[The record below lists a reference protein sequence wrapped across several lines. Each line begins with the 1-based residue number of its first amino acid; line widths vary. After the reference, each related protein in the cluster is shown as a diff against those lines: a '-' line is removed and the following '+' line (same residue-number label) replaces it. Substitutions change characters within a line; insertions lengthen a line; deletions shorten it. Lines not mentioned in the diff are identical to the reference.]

1 MTIETTIP
9 QNASIQ
15 QVPGNIVSDMDGEKV
30 MLNVQLGKYFNLGE
44 IGGRVW
50 ELLGNTTTVEALV
63 DQLTAEYAVDRE
75 TCEDHVRS
83 FLAELSE
90 QSLITISAA
99 GGPDERA

>member
-1 MTIETTIP
+1 MATIR
-9 QNASIQ
+9 

-50 ELLGNTTTVEALV
+50 ELIGHPMTVETLV
-63 DQLTAEYAVDRE
+63 DSLTAEYAVDRD
-75 TCEDHVRS
+75 TCEAHVRS
-83 FLAELSE
+83 FLAQLSE
-90 QSLITISAA
+90 QRLITVSAA

>member
-9 QNASIQ
+9 QSAFVR

-50 ELLGNTTTVEALV
+50 ELIGTATTVDVLV
-63 DQLTAEYAVDRE
+63 DRLTAEYAVDRE
-75 TCEDHVRS
+75 TCEDHIRL
-83 FLAELSE
+83 FLAQLSE
-90 QSLITISAA
+90 QQLITVSAE